1 MYMKITNS
9 QNQINFGQKVPTK
22 ALLKSALQK
31 QNFEEAKELNLSLGV
46 KFSGHIGFHKRAL
59 LIAENACKKNKKI
72 QEMVNHLKENP
83 FTQKEE
89 IEKITKQTK
98 GFLDIDI

>member
-1 MYMKITNS
+1 MYMEISNTQHN
-9 QNQINFGQKVPTK
+9 INFGQKVPTR
-22 ALLKSALQK
+22 AFLKSALK
-31 QNFEEAKELNLSLGV
+31 TQNFEEAKELNLSLGI
-46 KFSGHIGFHKRAL
+46 KYSGHIGFHKRAL

-72 QEMVNHLKENP
+72 QEMVKHLKENP